1 MSHELRLEC
10 QQTVVLSHCSQ
21 KEKDG
26 MEDIYLVK
34 NKGHMIRNLQGKKH
48 NMETYFKTNNIIT
61 HNLNRN

>member
-1 MSHELRLEC
+1 MSHKSRLEC

-34 NKGHMIRNLQGKKH
+34 NKGHMIRNVQGKYIIWKH
-48 NMETYFKTNNIIT
+48 ILKRIT
-61 HNLNRN
+61 L

>member
-1 MSHELRLEC
+1 MSHESRLEC

-34 NKGHMIRNLQGKKH
+34 NKGHMIRHLQGK
-48 NMETYFKTNNIIT
+48 NIIWKHILKRIT
-61 HNLNRN
+61 L

>member
-1 MSHELRLEC
+1 MHDHESRLEC

-34 NKGHMIRNLQGKKH
+34 NKGHMIRNVQGK
-48 NMETYFKTNNIIT
+48 NIIWKHILKRIT
-61 HNLNRN
+61 L

>member
-1 MSHELRLEC
+1 MSHESRLEC

-34 NKGHMIRNLQGKKH
+34 NKEDMIRNLQGK
-48 NMETYFKTNNIIT
+48 NIIWKHILKRIT
-61 HNLNRN
+61 L